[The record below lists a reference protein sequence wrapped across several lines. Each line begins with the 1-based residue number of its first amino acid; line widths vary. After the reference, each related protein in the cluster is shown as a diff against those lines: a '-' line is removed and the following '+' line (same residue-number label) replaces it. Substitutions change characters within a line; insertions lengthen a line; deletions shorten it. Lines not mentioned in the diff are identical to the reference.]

1 VRIKS
6 MECRHNLTLTRHPH
20 KKYIFL
26 EISHH
31 LMETPQLM
39 LFTFLERRNDLLGM

>member
-1 VRIKS
+1 MSVDIIS
-6 MECRHNLTLTRHPH
+6 H

-31 LMETPQLM
+31 LMETPQLVDVGR
-39 LFTFLERRNDLLGM
+39 LSGTKRTAGHLNS